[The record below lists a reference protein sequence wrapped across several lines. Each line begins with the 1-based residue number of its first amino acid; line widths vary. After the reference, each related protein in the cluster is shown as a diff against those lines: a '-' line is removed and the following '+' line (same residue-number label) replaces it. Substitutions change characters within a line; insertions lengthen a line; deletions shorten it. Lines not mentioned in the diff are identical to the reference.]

1 MIDKKAI
8 HFVALW
14 KNNFYGILVSLVKWR
29 YFKGA
34 NCHSD
39 VDLLCSLCKNWVLLM
54 LLYKI
59 HDFPLAISSWQVFQ
73 TLPKTISDITW
84 ASRAMEISGNI
95 DKNRGEKDL
104 SSSLWVQ
111 KSWEL
116 IIFSTS
122 TAFFFFWEGEIL
134 KAI

>member
-1 MIDKKAI
+1 
-8 HFVALW
+8 
-14 KNNFYGILVSLVKWR
+14 
-29 YFKGA
+29 
-34 NCHSD
+34 
-39 VDLLCSLCKNWVLLM
+39 M

-73 TLPKTISDITW
+73 TLPKTISNITW

-95 DKNRGEKDL
+95 DKNRGKKDL

-111 KSWEL
+111 KTWEL

-122 TAFFFFWEGEIL
+122 TAFFFFWERGSGDIESNIISFL
-134 KAI
+134 FTKLSRLELYRTSPKYSNICYICLNCSFKGNGAKYKRVAHGGIYA